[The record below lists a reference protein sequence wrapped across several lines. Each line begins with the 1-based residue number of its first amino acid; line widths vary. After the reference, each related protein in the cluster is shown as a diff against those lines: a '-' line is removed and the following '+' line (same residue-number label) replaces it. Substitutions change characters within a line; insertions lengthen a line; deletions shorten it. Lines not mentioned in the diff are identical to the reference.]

1 MSNDP
6 GILYVIATPIGNLD
20 DISHRALTMLAAVD
34 YIAAE
39 DTRHTRRLLQQF
51 AIETPMLSLHQHN
64 EGQMADKLV
73 DRLHGGQSI
82 ALVSDAGTPLISDP
96 GFPLVRR
103 CREAGIQVSPVPG
116 ASALIAALSVSG
128 LPTDH
133 FLFEG
138 FVPRTQSARITYLQ
152 GLSKQAH
159 TMVFYESSHRI
170 AACIG
175 DMAVVFGGQRPVF
188 LAREITK
195 LYEDLRLTT
204 LAQLSK
210 QMVEDSNLVRGEF
223 VVVIAGLIPDVD
235 DEIPEDVLRLLE
247 ILCAELPVKQA
258 AALAAKHS
266 GIKKNRLYQA
276 ALSLKEAP

>member
-1 MSNDP
+1 
-6 GILYVIATPIGNLD
+6 
-20 DISHRALTMLAAVD
+20 LTMLATVD

-39 DTRHTRRLLQQF
+39 DPRHTRRLLQQY
-51 AIETPMLSLHQHN
+51 AIETPMLALHQHN
-64 EGQMADKLV
+64 EAQVADKLV
-73 DRLHGGQSI
+73 DRLLGGQSI

-103 CREAGIQVSPVPG
+103 CREAQILVSPVPG

-138 FVPRTQSARITYLQ
+138 FVPRTQTARIAYLQ
-152 GLSKQAH
+152 RLSKQAH

-175 DMAVVFGGQRPVF
+175 DMEAVFGGQRPVF
-188 LAREITK
+188 LAREMTK

-204 LAQLSK
+204 LAQLSA
-210 QMVEDSNLVRGEF
+210 QMVTDSNLVRGEF
-223 VVVIAGLIPDVD
+223 VVVIAGLTADIR
-235 DEIPEDVLRLLE
+235 DEIPEEVLRLLE
-247 ILCAELPVKQA
+247 ILCADLPVKQA
-258 AALAAKHS
+258 AALVAKHS
-266 GIKKNRLYQA
+266 GLKKNRLYQA
-276 ALSLKEAP
+276 ALALKADV